1 MRLLIVIAALVA
13 SVSASAVFA
22 DTTPPELVSWDA
34 SPDEVDVTFGSRTVQ
49 VDFTFRDPSGVDT
62 SFEVAAYVTV
72 CQVASCGALRL
83 DAHSVSITGSSN
95 GATVNSTQT
104 DVELTGRAT
113 FVVPK
118 GAEPGGYAVQFDGLK
133 DKRGNVY
140 WSRWQWPLSS
150 YEGAPWFNVERGPD
164 PTLQMSIEEPVAGE
178 VHMGVGNIRGWVVSS
193 RGIERVRAYLNDKLV
208 AEVPYGGSRAD
219 VASAFPDISSAASS
233 GFSMSYNYS
242 SLCEGRHTLEIV
254 AETIDN
260 DSISSAVEFQT
271 IGLEQEFIA
280 SSEIIDLDTS
290 AMTATGEEIEVRNIS
305 IAGKYYNAKL
315 RWRTAEQGFEIVEL
329 EPLDSDGRAC
339 E

>member
-1 MRLLIVIAALVA
+1 MRTLIAIVALAA

-34 SPDEVDVTFGSRTVQ
+34 SPDGVDITYGPRTVH

-62 SFEVAAYVTV
+62 SFDVLAYVEV
-72 CQVASCGALRL
+72 CDVASCGFNRL
-83 DAHSVSITGSSN
+83 DAHSVSMGGSYS

-104 DVELTGRAT
+104 DVEVTGRAT
-113 FVVPK
+113 FIVPK
-118 GAEPGGYAVQFDGLK
+118 GAEPGGYVVQFDGLK
-133 DKRGNVY
+133 DKRGNY
-140 WSRWQWPLSS
+140 FWRGGGWPMSS
-150 YEGAPWFNVERGPD
+150 QDGAPWFNVERGPD
-164 PTLQMSIEEPVAGE
+164 PTLQISIEEPVAGE

-193 RGIERVRAYLNDKLV
+193 RGIERIWVYLDGKPI

-219 VASAFPDISSAASS
+219 VASAFPDINSALTS

-242 SLCEGRHTLEIV
+242 SLCEGSHTLEIV
-254 AETIDN
+254 AETIDY
-260 DSISSAVEFQT
+260 DSISSTVEFQT

-290 AMTATGEEIEVRNIS
+290 ALTATGEEIEVRNIS
-305 IAGKYYNAKL
+305 IAGKYYNARL

-329 EPLDSDGRAC
+329 EPLDSGGRAC